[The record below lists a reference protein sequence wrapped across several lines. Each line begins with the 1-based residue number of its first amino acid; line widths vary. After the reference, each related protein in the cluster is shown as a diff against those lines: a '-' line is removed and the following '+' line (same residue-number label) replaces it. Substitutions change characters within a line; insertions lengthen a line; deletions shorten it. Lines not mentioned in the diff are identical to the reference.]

1 MKIFNE
7 SEISTTS
14 YDLVIVGSG
23 LFGLTIARRAAE
35 ELNPKVLIIEKRPHI
50 GGNAWSELEKTTG
63 IEIHKYGTHLFH
75 TSNRKVWD
83 FVNKYS
89 DFRDYKHTVFANIK
103 NQIYSLPINLNT
115 INSFFKK
122 EFTPN
127 EAEDY
132 LRQISLQIHDPQN
145 FEEKVKSRIGDELYD
160 AFYKGY
166 TQKQWGVDPRSLPP
180 QMANRLPIRT
190 TRNNRYFRDI
200 FEGLPEEGYFGLLSN
215 IADFPLIDIATSTD
229 YFAVKKYINPAGLV
243 VYTGPID
250 QYFEYSLGSLSW
262 RTLDFE
268 TSLLEVKDYQGTAVM
283 NYPDIEI
290 PFTRIHEYKHLDF
303 ESNFHEHK
311 TVISKEFSRFSE
323 NGDQPYYPINT
334 PEDRK
339 KYEQYRD
346 LANYEENVIFGGRL
360 GTYKY
365 LDMDMAI
372 ASALVTF
379 ENKILPR
386 FSND

>member
-1 MKIFNE
+1 MILNKSKI
-7 SEISTTS
+7 SPTY
-14 YDLVIVGSG
+14 YDLVIIGSG

-35 ELNPKVLIIEKRPHI
+35 ELNLRVLIIEKRTHI
-50 GGNAWSELEKTTG
+50 GGNAWSELETTTG

-75 TSNRKVWD
+75 TSNQRVWD

-89 DFRDYKHTVFANIK
+89 NFRDYKHTVFANVK

-127 EAEDY
+127 EAENFLY
-132 LRQISLQIHDPQN
+132 QVSLQIEDPRN
-145 FEEKVKSRIGDELYD
+145 FEEKVKSRIGEELYD

-166 TQKQWGVDPRSLPP
+166 TQKQWGVDPKSLPA

-200 FEGLPEEGYFGLLSN
+200 FEGLPEKGYFGLLGN
-215 IADFPLIDIATSTD
+215 IADHPLIDIKTNTD
-229 YFAVKKYINPAGLV
+229 YFEVRRFINPASLF

-250 QYFEYSLGSLSW
+250 QYFNYSLGSLGW

-268 TSLLEVKDYQGTAVM
+268 TILLETKDYQGTAVM
-283 NYPDIEI
+283 NYPDIDI
-290 PFTRIHEYKHLDF
+290 PFTRIHEYKHLDI
-303 ESNFHEHK
+303 ESKFHEHK
-311 TVISKEFSRFSE
+311 TVISREFSRFSE
-323 NGDQPYYPINT
+323 NGDEPYYPINT

-339 KYEQYRD
+339 KYEKYRE
-346 LANYEENVIFGGRL
+346 LANSEENIIFGGRL

-386 FSND
+386 F